1 MKRYVLFS
9 MPMPEV
15 IRKITPL
22 LFPKELARKVFA
34 YMPSDGSDTESN
46 EKYTPFWEILA
57 KDLDAKFNFIDNS
70 SSDDSEKEKLRESNI
85 LLITGGNT
93 FTLLN
98 NIRSNELDKEIIKM
112 TNKDDFVIAGFS
124 AGAAIL
130 TPTINIVTKE
140 WSYGKDSNNV
150 GLDNLAAL
158 NLVDFEVLPHYT
170 ETDEESLE
178 KYSKQSK
185 YDVEPIPD
193 DFYIVIES

>member
-150 GLDNLAAL
+150 GLDNLAGL

>member
-1 MKRYVLFS
+1 

-150 GLDNLAAL
+150 GLDNLAGL

>member
-150 GLDNLAAL
+150 GLDNLAGL

-193 DFYIVIES
+193 DFIL

>member
-1 MKRYVLFS
+1 
-9 MPMPEV
+9 
-15 IRKITPL
+15 
-22 LFPKELARKVFA
+22 
-34 YMPSDGSDTESN
+34 
-46 EKYTPFWEILA
+46 
-57 KDLDAKFNFIDNS
+57 
-70 SSDDSEKEKLRESNI
+70 
-85 LLITGGNT
+85 
-93 FTLLN
+93 
-98 NIRSNELDKEIIKM
+98 M

-150 GLDNLAAL
+150 GLDNLAGL